1 VDSSDTAARKR
12 SELPL
17 EKETELFT
25 WLAQGHL
32 AHPLTPQRKDIVMQR
47 IPSLSIE
54 TAPEGSKPLLEAVK
68 KQLGMVPNLFG
79 VFAQSPAVLNAYLS
93 LSGALGAAKISAQLR
108 EQIALVVAG
117 VNACDYCASAHTLM
131 GKGAGVA
138 ADELAANLAG
148 QSSDAKVQAAL
159 DFASAIVNSRG
170 HVADADLAA
179 VRAAGYGDDE
189 VVELVAVTMV
199 NILTNYFNHV
209 AATVVDFPLVSTAKA

>member
-1 VDSSDTAARKR
+1 
-12 SELPL
+12 
-17 EKETELFT
+17 
-25 WLAQGHL
+25 
-32 AHPLTPQRKDIVMQR
+32 MQR

-108 EQIALVVAG
+108 EQVALVVASA
-117 VNACDYCASAHTLM
+117 NACDYCASAHTLL